1 MDDDSLPASSADTIP
16 LVSDEPSD
24 AELDR
29 LLANVPA
36 GWSRHTIGKQS
47 WGVSRVE
54 HADGR
59 STTLTA
65 EQLGSPVKFSANVW
79 HTSRGLVL
87 RPCEVP
93 ADVVINFL
101 EKLPSV
107 E

>member
-1 MDDDSLPASSADTIP
+1 MDDNSLSASSEETTAP
-16 LVSDEPSD
+16 VSEEPSGT
-24 AELDR
+24 ALGR

-36 GWSRHTIGKQS
+36 GWSRHVMGDHS
-47 WGVSRVE
+47 WGLSRVE

-65 EQLGSPVKFSANVW
+65 EQLGTPLKFSANVW

-101 EKLPSV
+101 EKLPLI

>member
-1 MDDDSLPASSADTIP
+1 MDDDSPPASEDLIALASH
-16 LVSDEPSD
+16 EPSGT
-24 AELDR
+24 ELDR

-65 EQLGSPVKFSANVW
+65 EQLGSPVRFSANVW

-93 ADVVINFL
+93 ADVVISFL
-101 EKLPSV
+101 QELPLV

>member
-1 MDDDSLPASSADTIP
+1 MDDDSRPAI
-16 LVSDEPSD
+16 SDDEASGT
-24 AELDR
+24 ELDR

-65 EQLGSPVKFSANVW
+65 EQLGGPVRFSANVR

-93 ADVVINFL
+93 AEVVINFL
-101 EKLPSV
+101 ERLPRV